1 MFLQISDLEFNT
13 FFLLTIILIIVKL
26 VLCLFLGIKIYYQKK
41 EAGIFHFGFI
51 FGVFIFVACMLIS
64 RIMFFYF
71 DFFLTKFH
79 SQTYY
84 QMPNLL
90 WWKIAMLINTIGA
103 TVFIFITDLKIF
115 DFKLKGLLAYVIMIL
130 GIIQFIYP
138 VNNSQDFEILSYFD
152 LRFLIVGIMIPIY
165 FFYLAWKPS
174 PYRIPSITLGSG
186 IILYILGALITAE
199 LILNALA
206 QIRILIYFIS
216 LILKV
221 LGLFLFVYGVSIF
234 TVKFSK

>member
-1 MFLQISDLEFNT
+1 MFLQISDLEFNI
-13 FFLLTIILIIVKL
+13 FFILTIILICVKL
-26 VLCLFLGIKIYYQKK
+26 ILGLFLGIKIYYQKK
-41 EAGIFHFGFI
+41 EAGNFNFGFI
-51 FGVFIFVACMLIS
+51 FGVFIFVICMFLS
-64 RIMFFYF
+64 RIIFFYF
-71 DFFLTKFH
+71 DFFLTKFD

-84 QMPNLL
+84 QMPSLL
-90 WWKIAMLINTIGA
+90 CWKIAMFINSIGA
-103 TVFIFITDLKIF
+103 TVFIFITDLKVF

-130 GIIQFIYP
+130 SIIQFIYP
-138 VNNSQDFEILSYFD
+138 VNSSQDFEILSYFD
-152 LRFLIVGIMIPIY
+152 LRFLVVGIIIPIY

-174 PYRIPSITLGSG
+174 PYRIPSITLASG
-186 IILYILGALITAE
+186 IILYTLGALITAE

-221 LGLFLFVYGVSIF
+221 LGLFLFVYGVSVF

>member
-1 MFLQISDLEFNT
+1 MFLQISDLEFNI
-13 FFLLTIILIIVKL
+13 FFVLTIILIVVKL

-51 FGVFIFVACMLIS
+51 FGVFIFVVSMLIS

-71 DFFLTKFH
+71 DFFLTKFD
-79 SQTYY
+79 SETYY
-84 QMPNLL
+84 QMPNLMV
-90 WWKIAMLINTIGA
+90 WKIAMLINSIGA
-103 TVFIFITDLKIF
+103 AVFIFITDLKTF

-152 LRFLIVGIMIPIY
+152 LRFLIVGVIIPIY

-174 PYRIPSITLGSG
+174 PYRIPSITLGIG
-186 IILYILGALITAE
+186 IILYTLGALITAE

-206 QIRILIYFIS
+206 QIRILVYFIS